1 MGVKRAKQ
9 PRSQGLFPQLRVHP
23 QRREKALGTRL
34 RAKLTLSMK
43 LFFKINVLHLFNKLN
58 TFLFRKLCF
67 LKTIHTNY
75 SSLIIDLLPFE
86 SCLDYHFPV
95 VLNFHA
101 LKWSNRADY
110 NFQLHVN
117 KIFFLPTLKEGCLF
131 SKDFYLVHISSILNV
146 ILSLFFQERK

>member
-1 MGVKRAKQ
+1 M
-9 PRSQGLFPQLRVHP
+9 HP

-34 RAKLTLSMK
+34 RAKLTLSVK
-43 LFFKINVLHLFNKLN
+43 VIFKINVLHWFNQLN

-67 LKTIHTNY
+67 LKTIYTNY

-101 LKWSNRADY
+101 LKWSKLAHY
-110 NFQLHVN
+110 NFQLHVD
-117 KIFFLPTLKEGCLF
+117 KIFFSTHIKRRLPVFQGFLSSSHLQHFECYSKSLF
-131 SKDFYLVHISSILNV
+131 SREEVVVGTAQSK
-146 ILSLFFQERK
+146 